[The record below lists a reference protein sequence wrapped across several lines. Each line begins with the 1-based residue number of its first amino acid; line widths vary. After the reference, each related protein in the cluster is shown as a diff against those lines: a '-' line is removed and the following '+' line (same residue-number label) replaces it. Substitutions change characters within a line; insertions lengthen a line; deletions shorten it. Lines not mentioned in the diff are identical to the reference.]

1 MLTRSRATLAFVT
14 TAQAGTL
21 ALASVGAFSVIL
33 VLLHVLKPELDPSW
47 RMISEYEIGRY
58 GWLMRLA
65 FVCWS
70 VSVAAVDVALS
81 PSLST
86 AAVVALGIV
95 ATGPLGAAIFATEP
109 TTTPLDQTGTVHRL
123 HVAFGVLFILGFP
136 IAATLA
142 GQGWLTGVPW
152 IGLIAF
158 LGATRVY
165 GARGARRAAP
175 KILIGWPNR
184 FMVATYVVWIGAV
197 AAARSGF

>member
-1 MLTRSRATLAFVT
+1 MTRSRATLAFVT

-21 ALASVGAFSVIL
+21 ALAAVGAFSVIL
-33 VLLHVLKPELDPSW
+33 VILHFLKPEFDPSW

-70 VSVAAVDVALS
+70 ASVVGVDVALS

-86 AAVVALGIV
+86 AAVVALAIV
-95 ATGPLGAAIFATEP
+95 AIGPLGAAIFATEP
-109 TTTPLDQTGTVHRL
+109 TTRPLDQTGTAHRL
-123 HVAFGVLFILGFP
+123 HAVFGALFILGFP

-142 GQGWLTGVPW
+142 GQACLTGVPW

-165 GARGARRAAP
+165 GARGGRRAAP
-175 KILIGWPNR
+175 EVLIGWPNR
-184 FMVATYVVWIGAV
+184 FMVATYVLWIGAV
-197 AAARSGF
+197 ATTRSGV